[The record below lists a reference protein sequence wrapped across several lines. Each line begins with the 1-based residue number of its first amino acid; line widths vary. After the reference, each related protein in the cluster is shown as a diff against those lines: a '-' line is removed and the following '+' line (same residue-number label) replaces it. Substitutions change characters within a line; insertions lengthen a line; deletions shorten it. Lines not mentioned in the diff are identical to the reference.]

1 MEINPVASE
10 NDLAQSQTALKEVA
24 SASPKSLV
32 SSVTAP
38 GEVSLHAI
46 FAAARTLKSVVHHTP
61 LQPNLLYSEEYGA
74 NILFKREDMQVVR
87 SYKIRGAY
95 NKMASLRPETLKNGI
110 VCASAGNHAQGVA
123 WSCRKMQVKGTI
135 FMPHTTPRQKLKQ
148 VQFFGK
154 EYVELVLSGDTF
166 DAAFELATAHAAEHD
181 KTFIHPFD
189 DPGVIAGQATVGVE
203 IFNDAETPIDYLLV
217 PIGGGGLA
225 AGMVSY
231 FRHVSPATKIIG
243 VEPLGAPAM
252 KQSIEKGE
260 NTTLKDID
268 KFVDG
273 AAVKRVGDL
282 TFSICRKAL
291 DRVLAIPEG
300 KVCTTMLKLYNEAAI
315 VAEPAGALSIAALDE
330 LKEEIK
336 GKTVVCVLS
345 GGNNDITRTEEIR
358 ERSLLYE
365 GVKHY
370 FMIRFAQRSGALRDF
385 LNNVLGPNDDIVR
398 FEYMQKNNRETGP
411 ALVGLEL
418 KDREDFVALM
428 AKMEQRGINYEYLN
442 DKQDLFQFLL

>member
-1 MEINPVASE
+1 MEVNFNNADSTELPVADAVKAPDRSG
-10 NDLAQSQTALKEVA
+10 NAAAKVA
-24 SASPKSLV
+24 ADPI
-32 SSVTAP
+32 
-38 GEVSLHAI
+38 GLHAI
-46 FAAARTLKSVVHHTP
+46 FAAARALKSVVHHTP
-61 LQPNLLYSEEYGA
+61 LQPSLLYSELYGA
-74 NILFKREDMQVVR
+74 NVLLKREDMQVVR

-95 NKMASLRPETLKNGI
+95 NKMASIGPEALKNGI

-154 EYVELVLSGDTF
+154 EYVEVVLSGDTF
-166 DAAFELATAHAAEHD
+166 DAAYELATAHAQESG

-189 DPGVIAGQATVGVE
+189 DPEVIAGQATVGVE

-217 PIGGGGLA
+217 PIGGGGLV
-225 AGMVSY
+225 AGLVSY
-231 FRHVSPATKIIG
+231 FRQVSPTTKIIG

-252 KQSIEKGE
+252 KTSIENGA
-260 NTTLKDID
+260 NTPLKDID

-282 TFSICRKAL
+282 TFSICHKML

-300 KVCTTMLKLYNEAAI
+300 KVCTAMLKLYNEAAI
-315 VAEPAGALSIAALDE
+315 VAEPAGALSIAALDDV
-330 LKEEIK
+330 KDEIK

-385 LNNVLGPNDDIVR
+385 LNNVLGPDDDIVR

-418 KDREDFVALM
+418 KDRGDFELLI
-428 AKMEQRGINYEYLN
+428 AKMEDRGINYEYLN
-442 DKQDLFQFLL
+442 DKPDLFQFLL

>member
-1 MEINPVASE
+1 MV
-10 NDLAQSQTALKEVA
+10 
-24 SASPKSLV
+24 V
-32 SSVTAP
+32 SSSLDGKKSVAP
-38 GEVSLHAI
+38 NGLARVELGLDAI
-46 FAAARTLKSVVHHTP
+46 FAAARTLKPVVHHTP

-74 NILFKREDMQVVR
+74 NVLFKREDMQVVR
-87 SYKIRGAY
+87 SYKLRGAY
-95 NKMASLRPETLKNGI
+95 NKMASLSASDLEKGV

-123 WSCRKMQVKGTI
+123 WSCRKMKAHGTI
-135 FMPHTTPRQKLKQ
+135 YMPHTTPRQKLQQ

-154 EYVELVLSGDTF
+154 EYVEVVLSGDTF
-166 DAAFELATAHAAEHD
+166 DAAYALAVAHCEEQG

-189 DPGVIAGQATVGVE
+189 DLDVMAGQATVGVE
-203 IFNDAETPIDYLLV
+203 IFNDAETPIDYLLL
-217 PIGGGGLA
+217 PIGGGGLS
-225 AGMVSY
+225 AGVSSY
-231 FRHVSPATKIIG
+231 FRHLSPDTKIIG
-243 VEPLGAPAM
+243 VEPAGAPAM
-252 KQSIEKGE
+252 KRSLEAGK
-260 NTTLKDID
+260 NTPLEEID

-273 AAVKRVGDL
+273 AAVRRVGDRC
-282 TFSICRKAL
+282 FEICQRHL
-291 DRVLAIPEG
+291 DRVLSIPEG

-330 LKEEIK
+330 LRAELR

-358 ERSLLYE
+358 ERSMLYE

-370 FMIRFAQRSGALRDF
+370 FIIRFAQRSGALRDF

-418 KDREDFVALM
+418 KDRADFQVLVEKLQA
-428 AKMEQRGINYEYLN
+428 RGLNYEYLN
-442 DKQDLFQFLL
+442 DKPDLFQYLL